1 MKRAYPIDLSA
12 LAYPLMR
19 TRRTQSNFHF
29 TARLTEKVDPCAL
42 EQSLADVLVRYPVFK
57 TKIASSFFWHVLRKN
72 DAPFVVKEDDRPPLT
87 PFRKQDTNGYPFR
100 LAYSEDNITLEIFH
114 AATDGDVGAMFM
126 ADLLTRYA
134 EIKEGATD
142 SEVPDRGLV
151 VEDAFLRFGQKK
163 KLRDISLKK
172 YNGASVYAI
181 GKRGKY
187 RATPELVSLEIPLD
201 DLKTAAKA
209 YDATVTEYVA
219 ACYVAAILEEEPLP
233 LKKALCL
240 FVPVDLRRY
249 FPSATMQ
256 NFVCFER
263 IYLQKGET
271 DLSLPHLISV
281 VRKEFKSKITKENMK
296 EHVDDV
302 FRCFTLPVVKY
313 VPLFVKAPCF
323 KLTKAIMN
331 KVRQTAILSNVG
343 AVTLPERA
351 MRHVKNVKFFLNIG
365 KNAPMNLAILTYNGI
380 CNIDVTNGMEGR
392 AIPDR
397 FFKLLT
403 SQGKK

>member
-1 MKRAYPIDLSA
+1 MKRAYPLDLSA

-42 EQSLADVLVRYPVFK
+42 EQSLADVLVRYPVLK

-100 LAYSEDNITLEIFH
+100 LDYSEDNITLEIFH

-151 VEDAFLRFGQKK
+151 MEDAFLRFGQKK

-219 ACYVAAILEEEPLP
+219 ACYVAAILEGEPLP

-240 FVPVDLRRY
+240 FVPVDLRR
-249 FPSATMQ
+249 
-256 NFVCFER
+256 
-263 IYLQKGET
+263 
-271 DLSLPHLISV
+271 
-281 VRKEFKSKITKENMK
+281 
-296 EHVDDV
+296 
-302 FRCFTLPVVKY
+302 
-313 VPLFVKAPCF
+313 
-323 KLTKAIMN
+323 
-331 KVRQTAILSNVG
+331 
-343 AVTLPERA
+343 
-351 MRHVKNVKFFLNIG
+351 
-365 KNAPMNLAILTYNGI
+365 
-380 CNIDVTNGMEGR
+380 
-392 AIPDR
+392 
-397 FFKLLT
+397 
-403 SQGKK
+403 